1 MTLSHLIPEMGK
13 IRLCGGAEERTAD
26 GATGQQNI
34 GLTFSSRRIVG
45 PIVLKTTNVRKRW
58 MGFYECI

>member
-34 GLTFSSRRIVG
+34 GLTFSESEDSWTDCSG
-45 PIVLKTTNVRKRW
+45 NNLCKKEMDGVL
-58 MGFYECI
+58 

>member
-13 IRLCGGAEERTAD
+13 IGLCGGAEERTAD

-34 GLTFSSRRIVG
+34 GLTFSESEDSWTDCSENNLCKKEMDG
-45 PIVLKTTNVRKRW
+45 VL
-58 MGFYECI
+58 